1 MLIYQRVPWY
11 SWWSHPRFLPRFL
24 GLTGR
29 HVWVSPRAPRPLQ
42 TKFVAC
48 NRRRVDKWCSWSLW
62 GLKSMTCHLGFIPMV
77 WKNYGK
83 NYGFPRK
90 IRSTNGGFPHGMA
103 PPSTRRRVELRPSRG
118 RPERGSCQPAA
129 VCGFLKTPVLRRSL
143 GKMGK
148 MGDAGMV

>member
-1 MLIYQRVPWY
+1 M
-11 SWWSHPRFLPRFL
+11 
-24 GLTGR
+24 
-29 HVWVSPRAPRPLQ
+29 PRPLK

-48 NRRRVDKWCSWSLW
+48 NRRRVDDMMFVKPVGINIYGCN
-62 GLKSMTCHLGFIPMV
+62 LGFIPTV

-83 NYGFPRK
+83 SYGFPRK
-90 IRSTNGGFPHGMA
+90 IRSTNGGFPHGAHGMA